1 MRAQIIEAL
10 ADIPLR
16 MISYGSN
23 DSDVAFVIKT
33 EDKKRALQAL
43 SNRLFEPE
51 TDKIVK

>member
-1 MRAQIIEAL
+1 MFRLEL
-10 ADIPLR
+10 HVEDVVFGG
-16 MISYGSN
+16 Y

-33 EDKKRALQAL
+33 DDKKRALQAL

>member
-1 MRAQIIEAL
+1 MDDYKLAL